1 MARRTSSG
9 SGIVPS
15 TNPDETMRLLIV
27 EDEDD
32 LADALSRLL
41 ADAGFSC
48 DVARDG
54 EEGLDLVLGADYDL
68 VILDLMLPRLQG
80 ERVLAELR
88 TRGVDLPVLVLT
100 ARDGV
105 SDRVRLLDGGADD
118 YLTKPFEPAELVS
131 RCRALLRRSVGHAS
145 SVQTVGDI
153 EVDVARRVV
162 HQRGAEVRVTPREF
176 RVLEYL
182 ALHRGRVVSR
192 TELLEHLYADADD
205 TASNV
210 LDVYVASLR
219 RKLGPSIIRT
229 RRGHGYI
236 IDA

>member
-1 MARRTSSG
+1 
-9 SGIVPS
+9 
-15 TNPDETMRLLIV
+15 MRLLIV

-48 DVARDG
+48 DIARDG
-54 EEGLDLVLGADYDL
+54 EEGLGLALEPGYDL

-80 ERVLAELR
+80 EHVLAELR
-88 TRGVDLPVLVLT
+88 TRGVHLPVLVLT

-131 RCRALLRRSVGHAS
+131 RCRALLRRSAGQAS

-153 EVDVARRVV
+153 EVDVARRAVR
-162 HQRGAEVRVTPREF
+162 QRGTAVGVTPREF

-182 ALHRGRVVSR
+182 TLHRGRVVPR
-192 TELLEHLYADADD
+192 TELLDHLYADADD

-219 RKLGPSIIRT
+219 RKLGAHVIQT
-229 RRGHGYI
+229 RRGHGYL

>member
-1 MARRTSSG
+1 
-9 SGIVPS
+9 
-15 TNPDETMRLLIV
+15 MRLLIV

-32 LADALSRLL
+32 LADVLSRLL
-41 ADAGFSC
+41 RDAGFSC
-48 DVARDG
+48 DIARDG
-54 EEGLDLVLGADYDL
+54 EEGLSLALEPGYDL

-88 TRGVDLPVLVLT
+88 TRGRDLPVLVLT
-100 ARDGV
+100 ARDAV
-105 SDRVRLLDGGADD
+105 TDRVRLLDAGADD

-131 RCRALLRRSVGHAS
+131 RCRALLRRSAGHAS
-145 SVQTVGDI
+145 SVQPIGDI
-153 EVDVARRVV
+153 EIDMARRVV
-162 HQRGAEVRVTPREF
+162 LRAGTVVQVTPREF

-192 TELLEHLYADADD
+192 NELLTHLYSDTDE

-219 RKLGPSIIRT
+219 RKLGSDLIHT

-236 IDA
+236 VDA